1 MGFDLYGM
9 NPTINKKYP
18 PRYNEIMKEYG
29 TDDGWIDW
37 SKNIPED
44 IKNEYFDLKGQYE
57 EDNPGDYFRNN
68 VWFWRPL
75 WNFVCDTCG
84 DFLTDRDMSGG
95 DSNDGHRISKSKAEK
110 IAVKLREALDS
121 GVCDKIEKEYKKK
134 AEEARKHNVKIEA
147 ELEQITAD
155 CKNEHGDSLVPRDY
169 PEPYRTQWNEAYSKK
184 SWTDSY
190 PFSVENI
197 KSFAEFCEQ
206 SGGFE
211 IC

>member
-1 MGFDLYGM
+1 MGFDIYGM
-9 NPTINKKYP
+9 NPQLNEEYP
-18 PRYNEIMKEYG
+18 PRFEEIIKEYG
-29 TDDGWIDW
+29 TADGYLDW
-37 SKNIPED
+37 KKEIPEEIRD
-44 IKNEYFDLKGQYE
+44 EYHSLKDGFND
-57 EDNPGDYFRNN
+57 DNPGTYFRNN

-84 DFLTDRDMSGG
+84 DFLTDKDMGGG
-95 DSNDGHRISKSKAEK
+95 DTNDGYVISKTKAQK
-110 IAVKLREALDS
+110 IAAKLREAIDS
-121 GVCDKIEKEYKKK
+121 GVCERIEKDYKKK

-147 ELEQITAD
+147 ELEQINAD
-155 CKNEHGDSLVPRDY
+155 CKAKHGNLVPREY
-169 PEPYRTQWNEAYSKK
+169 PEPYKTQWNDAYSRK

-197 KSFAEFCEQ
+197 KNFANFCEQ